1 LQIYEEYLKNNSLFI
16 KNLKKLTEVAR
27 RKPPIPANKSMKV
40 NLGFSGAGNGK
51 FRNSEFSFYRDRL
64 K

>member
-1 LQIYEEYLKNNSLFI
+1 
-16 KNLKKLTEVAR
+16 
-27 RKPPIPANKSMKV
+27 MKV

-64 K
+64 IEEDCSRIFYYYI